1 MKMKSFTRILAL
13 AACLTLSSPGKA
25 FEIPL
30 VGNFDMLVG
39 VIPLDSLLLN
49 NGVPVLS
56 DLPVL
61 GGLPLIDGRGLPVA
75 RGLDESLRLLSGLG
89 NIPIA
94 LGGTNGGLAGIGSG
108 EQPLIEMLLS
118 GGPTLNFLALDA
130 VLAPQ

>member
-1 MKMKSFTRILAL
+1 MKMKSFTRILGL

-25 FEIPL
+25 LEIPL

-89 NIPIA
+89 NIPLA
-94 LGGTNGGLAGIGSG
+94 PGGTGGGLGSG
-108 EQPLIEMLLS
+108 EFPLVDLLMS